1 MALNGTHLHAATSA
15 TWSGLLPIFDGA
27 GGSASHAKTQCLA
40 AARVV
45 FPDAFDSLA
54 FDTLVPSKLYAR
66 IGAMREP
73 IRARVEEAVQ
83 RDEFAGTHGTAGQL
97 VMKRNARGV
106 TLRVAGAPRGSWG
119 GRTAAFAPPSLA
131 SSDSALVMMLKQAK
145 ALFLDRVALATR
157 RDSICEHPPLF
168 DARVRNAYL
177 VVSPRYAC
185 AMLLPGMLVPPF
197 ADERYDEESLY
208 ARIGFVMAHEF
219 GHISSITQYWN
230 VEAVARMLVRDY
242 ASSMWPEALADRIA
256 VWSLVQTGYVDP
268 ERLCAHVSQLWC
280 ARVGTFA
287 DREPEGRSHPLSNER
302 GDALCA
308 YLKTLM

>member
-1 MALNGTHLHAATSA
+1 M
-15 TWSGLLPIFDGA
+15 
-27 GGSASHAKTQCLA
+27 
-40 AARVV
+40 
-45 FPDAFDSLA
+45 
-54 FDTLVPSKLYAR
+54 
-66 IGAMREP
+66 
-73 IRARVEEAVQ
+73 
-83 RDEFAGTHGTAGQL
+83 
-97 VMKRNARGV
+97 

-119 GRTAAFAPPSLA
+119 GRTAAFAPPSFA

-208 ARIGFVMAHEF
+208 ARIGFVIAHEF

-242 ASSMWPEALADRIA
+242 ASSMWPEALADRIGVWA
-256 VWSLVQTGYVDP
+256 VVQTGRVRP
-268 ERLCAHVSQLWC
+268 ARLCAHVSQLWC
-280 ARVGTFA
+280 ARIGALA
-287 DREPEGRSHPLSNER
+287 DRTAEGRSHPLSNER

-308 YLKTLM
+308 YLKRYNDNSQTQPPRSPPPPSPVLATLRCFFFLPPSSSDDDDDDEPPPSCFLRFVFLSFFFFLSFPDEPFFAQLPSA